1 MFSLPVNLPLA
12 AEHAAS
18 PWLIGAVGLVGLLV
32 GSFLNTVIHRLPR
45 MLERAWRAE
54 CAALE
59 GREHSDDQT
68 YNLAVPRSHCPH
80 CAAPVRVQHLVP
92 LLSWL
97 WLKGRCADCGAS
109 ISARYPAIEALTAG
123 LFAVCA
129 WRFGADIS
137 LFAALVLTGFL
148 VALACIDFET
158 HYLPDQLTLPLLW
171 IGLAFSLVGDG
182 EPFPLGPRDALLGA
196 IVGYLSLWIVHH
208 LFKRFTGKDGMGY
221 GDFKLLA
228 ALGAWLGLQALLPII
243 FLAALAGAV
252 VGLVLIMAFGR
263 AREAPIAFGP
273 YLALFG
279 WLLLVVGGRG

>member
-1 MFSLPVNLPLA
+1 
-12 AEHAAS
+12 
-18 PWLIGAVGLVGLLV
+18 
-32 GSFLNTVIHRLPR
+32 
-45 MLERAWRAE
+45 
-54 CAALE
+54 
-59 GREHSDDQT
+59 
-68 YNLAVPRSHCPH
+68 
-80 CAAPVRVQHLVP
+80 VRVQHLVP

-109 ISARYPAIEALTAG
+109 ISARYPATEALTAV